1 VNNVFISYRREDSA
15 AICGRIFES
24 LEWYF
29 GKGAVFKDVDSI
41 PFGVSFPQ
49 YITSVLEK
57 CSVTLVVI
65 GRRWLEVIGPDGR
78 RQLDDPGDFVRLE
91 IETALRRP
99 GMVVLPLLVEGA
111 TMPPTDLLPR
121 SLQRL
126 AQLNGAVVRND
137 PDYQGDMRRV
147 QTAVQS
153 TLLAQGQ
160 KGSWTAAEPSGATDA
175 AKYAPGRA
183 NRGLLITLGAIVLA
197 VVIAVPV
204 LLASGVLASFV
215 PGGGS
220 GSGSGNSAAIQTTV
234 THFCQALH
242 DANYNAAYAYLS
254 PHYKQTITS
263 ASDVPNV
270 LQQWG
275 ASSDCSEFGNGGFL
289 HINGNSAQ
297 DSVSFTVN
305 RPSLGTSSIPATVK
319 FVKAGSDWQIDSIVV

>member
-1 VNNVFISYRREDSA
+1 MNNVFISYRREDSA

-29 GKGAVFKDVDSI
+29 GKGAIFKDVDSI
-41 PFGVSFPQ
+41 PYGVSFPQ

-65 GRRWLEVIGPDGR
+65 GRRWLEVLGPDGR
-78 RQLDDPGDFVRLE
+78 RRLDNPGDFVRLE

-111 TMPPTDLLPR
+111 TMPPTDQLPG
-121 SLQRL
+121 SLRPL
-126 AQLNGAVVRND
+126 AQLNSAVVRND
-137 PDYQGDMRRV
+137 PDYEGDIRRV

-160 KGSWTAAEPSGATDA
+160 KGSWAAANPSGTTDA

-204 LLASGVLASFV
+204 LLASGVLSSFV
-215 PGGGS
+215 PSGGS
-220 GSGSGNSAAIQTTV
+220 GNDNSAAIQTTV

-242 DANYNAAYAYLS
+242 DANYSAAYAYFS

-270 LQQWG
+270 LQQLG
-275 ASSDCSEFGNGGFL
+275 RSSDCSEFGDGGFL
-289 HINGNSAQ
+289 RINGNKAH
-297 DSVSFTVN
+297 DDVTFTVN
-305 RPSLGTSSIPATVK
+305 QPSLGTHGITATVN
-319 FVKAGSDWQIDSIVV
+319 FVKAGSDWQIDSIVL